1 VSVPLSTI
9 EDKRRSL
16 TFLETLPNP
25 SDTVRKMIVEF
36 RAEIAAYENPTVPRR
51 AREEFAKH

>member
-25 SDTVRKMIVEF
+25 SDTVREMIAEF
-36 RAEIAAYENPTVPRR
+36 RAEIAAHEKPTDSRR
-51 AREEFAKH
+51 PREEFAKH